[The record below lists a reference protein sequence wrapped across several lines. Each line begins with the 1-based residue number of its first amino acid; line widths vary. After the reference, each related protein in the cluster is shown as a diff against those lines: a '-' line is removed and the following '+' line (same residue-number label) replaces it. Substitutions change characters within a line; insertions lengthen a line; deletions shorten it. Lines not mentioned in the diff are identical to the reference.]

1 MEIRLYGESHQH
13 VSNFEILNQK
23 IMKRNMLYL
32 ILIILSISCSK
43 SGNPNQPEGST
54 GKYDFSS
61 VDKFVMDNLA
71 VYNNHVAILVAQ
83 NGEVI
88 YNQQIN
94 MTNNTDLIIASASK
108 WLSASVIMSLVD
120 EHKLSLN
127 DPIGKYLPIFNQ
139 YQKGNITIRQLFSLT
154 AGFPPDVSEND
165 FRTKPEY
172 NRNLTLEQAVDSI
185 AVHSPLINTPGAAF
199 NYCSTSMQ
207 IGGRIA
213 EIVSGISWQT
223 LFDQKIGNPCHMT
236 AQYLQTTT
244 QNPLIAG
251 GVHTTAQDYLNFLEM
266 IVNKGNFNGT
276 QVLSPESVATM
287 ELDQTNNAVIQ
298 TSPYL
303 ANFYSPFPTMP
314 VRYGIGNWRDEV
326 DNNGNAI
333 ETSSPGLF
341 GVHPWQDSKHQ
352 IAGIIFTRTEPK
364 KSTTISLQ
372 IRQMIR
378 DIADNT
384 N

>member
-1 MEIRLYGESHQH
+1 
-13 VSNFEILNQK
+13 
-23 IMKRNMLYL
+23 MKKSIIFLGLVL
-32 ILIILSISCSK
+32 ILFSCSSK
-43 SGNPNQPEGST
+43 DNPKPPVGST

-61 VDKFVMDNLA
+61 VDKFLMDNLG

-83 NGEVI
+83 NGQVI
-88 YNQQIN
+88 YRQQIN
-94 MTNNTDLIIASASK
+94 MGTNTNLIIASASK

-120 EHKLSLN
+120 EHKLSL
-127 DPIGKYLPIFNQ
+127 DDQVGKYLPIFNQ

-154 AGFPPDVSEND
+154 AGFPADVTEDD
-165 FRTKPEY
+165 FKTKPEY
-172 NRNLTLEQAVDSI
+172 NKNLTLAQAVDSI
-185 AVHSPLINTPGAAF
+185 AVHAPLINAPGTAF

-213 EIVSGISWQT
+213 EVVSGMSWQA
-223 LFDQKIGNPCHMT
+223 LFDQKIGGPCHMS

-244 QNPLIAG
+244 QNPLMAG
-251 GVHTTAQDYLNFLEM
+251 GAHTTAQDYLNFLEM
-266 IVNKGNFNGT
+266 MVNKGNFNDT
-276 QVLSPESVATM
+276 QVLSPDAVNTM

-303 ANFYSPFPTMP
+303 SNPYSPFPTSP
-314 VRYGIGNWRDEV
+314 VRYGIGNWRDVV
-326 DNNGNAI
+326 DNTGTAI

-364 KSTTISLQ
+364 KSTTVSLQ

-378 DIADNT
+378 DIVDKNSH
-384 N
+384 